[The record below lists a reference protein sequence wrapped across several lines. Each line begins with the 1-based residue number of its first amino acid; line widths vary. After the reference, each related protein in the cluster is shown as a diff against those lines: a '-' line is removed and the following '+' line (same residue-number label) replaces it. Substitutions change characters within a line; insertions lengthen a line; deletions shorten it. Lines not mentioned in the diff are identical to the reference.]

1 MEEIEKENTPELEP
15 QRKRPR
21 LSLSL
26 KTNRR
31 FGKPVERE
39 DLSEAAKG
47 VVPDNTKRR
56 NSWAAKNLMEWAK
69 SRSED
74 VPSDPVPDILA
85 CQDPAVVNKWLCRY
99 VLETRQA
106 NGQPYPPKSIYGLLC
121 GIQRINRDNKVPFNF
136 LEKTDVRF
144 QELHKTLDS
153 VCSDLHSHG
162 IGAKTK
168 SADVISYEDEDSLW
182 REGLLGC
189 GSPRVLLN
197 TVFFYVCLFF
207 CLCGGQEQRLLSWQ
221 NLKRVPEDPTV
232 YTSSTYYEYIEF
244 ASKNNQHRFRD
255 IHAKNKCVKAYAN
268 CDDSDKCV
276 VRILDFF
283 KSKLPKDPKA
293 VYLRPVEK
301 VPSDPD
307 KPWFVNVPVGVNT
320 LNTIIAR
327 MCEKVE
333 GIPKYTNHSL
343 RATAASRLFE
353 KNVPETEVL
362 LDCELTREQLTT
374 KTKLHAVL

>member
-1 MEEIEKENTPELEP
+1 M
-15 QRKRPR
+15 
-21 LSLSL
+21 SS
-26 KTNRR
+26 
-31 FGKPVERE
+31 
-39 DLSEAAKG
+39 
-47 VVPDNTKRR
+47 
-56 NSWAAKNLMEWAK
+56 
-69 SRSED
+69 
-74 VPSDPVPDILA
+74 
-85 CQDPAVVNKWLCRY
+85 
-99 VLETRQA
+99 
-106 NGQPYPPKSIYGLLC
+106 
-121 GIQRINRDNKVPFNF
+121 
-136 LEKTDVRF
+136 
-144 QELHKTLDS
+144 
-153 VCSDLHSHG
+153 
-162 IGAKTK
+162 
-168 SADVISYEDEDSLW
+168 
-182 REGLLGC
+182 
-189 GSPRVLLN
+189 
-197 TVFFYVCLFF
+197 
-207 CLCGGQEQRLLSWQ
+207 GGQEQRLLSWQ

-353 KNVPETEVL
+353 KNVPEKIIAERTGHRSLAGLRAYERTTNHQDQAACSAVSSKNADFNVTMSRSTSVCEVI
-362 LDCELTREQLTT
+362 
-374 KTKLHAVL
+374 KTVETAEDKSPIPFVSGTFHGCTFNF

>member
-153 VCSDLHSHG
+153 VCSDLHSRG

-197 TVFFYVCLFF
+197 TVFFYVSLFF
-207 CLCGGQEQRLLSWQ
+207 CL
-221 NLKRVPEDPTV
+221 RV
-232 YTSSTYYEYIEF
+232 
-244 ASKNNQHRFRD
+244 
-255 IHAKNKCVKAYAN
+255 AKN
-268 CDDSDKCV
+268 
-276 VRILDFF
+276 RDF
-283 KSKLPKDPKA
+283 
-293 VYLRPVEK
+293 YLGK
-301 VPSDPD
+301 
-307 KPWFVNVPVGVNT
+307 
-320 LNTIIAR
+320 I
-327 MCEKVE
+327 
-333 GIPKYTNHSL
+333 
-343 RATAASRLFE
+343 
-353 KNVPETEVL
+353 
-362 LDCELTREQLTT
+362 
-374 KTKLHAVL
+374 